1 MTKFSPNRVI
11 KYFIIGDLILW
22 TGWGVA
28 DPFFSIF
35 IINSIEGATLFSIGL
50 AVAIYWMTK
59 AAVQIPTALILDRN
73 DGEKDDFYILII
85 GLCVIGTSVLA
96 FVFAEKL
103 WQIYLI
109 QFIKAVGFA
118 LYIPG
123 WLAIYSRHLD
133 KGHTAFEWAVNS
145 SAGAFGIGLAGIFG
159 GSIANWFGFEFV
171 FVSTSLLAFL
181 SAIILFFSRDFI
193 LPKDKIK
200 IIPDKQTIRNQ

>member
-28 DPFFSIF
+28 DPF
-35 IINSIEGATLFSIGL
+35 
-50 AVAIYWMTK
+50 
-59 AAVQIPTALILDRN
+59 
-73 DGEKDDFYILII
+73 
-85 GLCVIGTSVLA
+85 
-96 FVFAEKL
+96 
-103 WQIYLI
+103 YLI
-109 QFIKAVGFA
+109 QFIKAVGFS

-171 FVSTSLLAFL
+171 FISTSLLAFL
-181 SAIILFFSRDFI
+181 SAIILFFSRNFI